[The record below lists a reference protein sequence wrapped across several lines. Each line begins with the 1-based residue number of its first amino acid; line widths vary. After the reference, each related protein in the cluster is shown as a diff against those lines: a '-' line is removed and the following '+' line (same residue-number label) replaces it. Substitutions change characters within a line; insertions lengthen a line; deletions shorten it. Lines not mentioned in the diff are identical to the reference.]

1 MVTKTGTTPKV
12 VVIIEARM
20 GSSRLPGKVL
30 KDVNGTPALERLIS
44 RLKFCKKVD
53 EIVVATTTSEKDDIL
68 VAWAAKNNVSYFRGS
83 EDDVL
88 QRVADASQ
96 EYNADLIVE
105 ITGDC
110 ILTDY
115 SVIDQAVQTFLVN
128 SCDVVTNCG
137 EYLSYP
143 MGVYAQVFRAKD
155 LIWVADNISDMAVR
169 EHVSLYF
176 YENPDSYK
184 ILNLVAPTEVAFPDW
199 RLQLDYP
206 EDLELLIEIYKRLE
220 PLYGDNFGLN
230 EISVLLRDNSKLL
243 SINSHCVEKSAR

>member
-1 MVTKTGTTPKV
+1 MVKKIDAKPKV
-12 VVIIEARM
+12 VAIIEARM

-30 KDVNGTPALERLIS
+30 KDVNGRPALERLIT
-44 RLKFCKKVD
+44 RLKYCKKVD
-53 EIVVATTTSEKDDIL
+53 EIVVATTTSEKDDAL
-68 VAWAAKNNVSYFRGS
+68 VAWATHNNISCFRGS

-88 QRVADASQ
+88 QRVADASK
-96 EYNADLIVE
+96 EHNADVIVE

-110 ILTDY
+110 ILTDH
-115 SVIDQAVQTFLVN
+115 SLIDQAVQTFLVN
-128 SCDVVTNCG
+128 PCDVVTNCG

-143 MGVYAQVFRAKD
+143 MGVYAQVFRAED
-155 LIWVADNISDMAVR
+155 LMWVADNISDLAVR

-176 YENPDSYK
+176 YENPDSYS
-184 ILNLVAPTEVAFPDW
+184 IVNLVAPSEVSFPDW

-206 EDLELLIEIYKRLE
+206 EDLQLLVEIYKRLE

-243 SINSHCVEKSAR
+243 AINSHCIEKSAR